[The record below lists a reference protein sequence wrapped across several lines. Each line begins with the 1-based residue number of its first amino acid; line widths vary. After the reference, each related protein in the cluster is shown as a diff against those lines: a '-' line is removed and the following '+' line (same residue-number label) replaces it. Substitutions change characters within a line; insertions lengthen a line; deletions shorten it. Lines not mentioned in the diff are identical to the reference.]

1 MYSQSFVSL
10 FVYSG
15 VFSTERRR
23 RRGRKK
29 RCLSLPSKKKNRLK
43 KNLSQKSR
51 ETLFEPT
58 KDKEIISLSGSKQQN
73 RLLALC

>member
-1 MYSQSFVSL
+1 VCFQPREEEEEEEKKGASL
-10 FVYSG
+10 FHQ
-15 VFSTERRR
+15 
-23 RRGRKK
+23 
-29 RCLSLPSKKKNRLK
+29 KKKNRLK